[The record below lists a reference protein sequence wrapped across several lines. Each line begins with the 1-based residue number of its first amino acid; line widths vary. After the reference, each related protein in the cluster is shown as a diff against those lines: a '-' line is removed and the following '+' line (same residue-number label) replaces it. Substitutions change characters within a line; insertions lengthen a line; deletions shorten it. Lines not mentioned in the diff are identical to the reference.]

1 MSHVLDQAGRGRE
14 LGARLTG
21 TEPTLPGLIAVVD
34 DDASFREAMTDI
46 LLFWGFGVE
55 AFESA
60 EDVLARSGL
69 EAFDAFLL
77 DVQMPGL
84 SGLQLIDRLREVQV
98 TAPVILV
105 TSCNDAATRKQA
117 ARAGALSLLGKPFNA
132 DELIGLL
139 RQALSGA

>member
-1 MSHVLDQAGRGRE
+1 MTA
-14 LGARLTG
+14 
-21 TEPTLPGLIAVVD
+21 TEPTPGLIAVVD

-55 AFESA
+55 SFESA
-60 EDVLARSGL
+60 EAVLACASL
-69 EAFDAFLL
+69 QTFDAFLL

-84 SGLQLIDRLREVQV
+84 SGLQLIDRLRANRV

-105 TSCNDAATRKQA
+105 TSCNDAATRKHA

-139 RQALSGA
+139 RQALSAA

>member
-1 MSHVLDQAGRGRE
+1 
-14 LGARLTG
+14 LTG
-21 TEPTLPGLIAVVD
+21 TEPTPPGLIAVVD
-34 DDASFREAMTDI
+34 DDASFREAMSDI

-55 AFESA
+55 SFESA
-60 EDVLARSGL
+60 EAVLARPELS
-69 EAFDAFLL
+69 AFDAFLL

-84 SGLQLIDRLREVQV
+84 SGLQLINRLREDQV

-117 ARAGALSLLGKPFNA
+117 ARAGAMWLLGKPFNA

-139 RQALSGA
+139 RQALPSA

>member
-1 MSHVLDQAGRGRE
+1 MTA
-14 LGARLTG
+14 
-21 TEPTLPGLIAVVD
+21 TEPTPPGLIAVVD
-34 DDASFREAMTDI
+34 DDASFREAMIDI

-55 AFESA
+55 SFESA
-60 EDVLARSGL
+60 EAVLERPGL
-69 EAFDAFLL
+69 SAFDAFLL

-84 SGLQLIDRLREVQV
+84 SGLQLIDRLREDQV

-139 RQALSGA
+139 RQALPSA

>member
-1 MSHVLDQAGRGRE
+1 M
-14 LGARLTG
+14 TG
-21 TEPTLPGLIAVVD
+21 TEAAPPGLIAVVD
-34 DDASFREAMTDI
+34 DDPSFREAMADI

-55 AFESA
+55 SFESA
-60 EDVLARSGL
+60 EHVLAWPGL

-84 SGLQLIDRLREVQV
+84 SGLQLIDRLREDRV

-105 TSCNDAATRKQA
+105 TSCNDPATRKQA
-117 ARAGALSLLGKPFNA
+117 ARAGALSLLGKPFNV

-139 RQALSGA
+139 RQALAGA

>member
-1 MSHVLDQAGRGRE
+1 MLIGD
-14 LGARLTG
+14 LGARVTG
-21 TEPTLPGLIAVVD
+21 TELPHLIAVVD

-55 AFESA
+55 PFESA
-60 EDVLARSGL
+60 EAVLARPEL

-84 SGLQLIDRLREVQV
+84 SGLQLIERLREDRVL
-98 TAPVILV
+98 APVILV
-105 TSCNDAATRKQA
+105 TSCNDAATRRQA

-132 DELIGLL
+132 DELIRLL
-139 RQALSGA
+139 RQALSDR

>member
-1 MSHVLDQAGRGRE
+1 V
-14 LGARLTG
+14 TG
-21 TEPTLPGLIAVVD
+21 TKPEPPRLIAVVD

-46 LLFWGFGVE
+46 LHFWGFD
-55 AFESA
+55 AQPFESA
-60 EDVLARSGL
+60 EAVLACSGL

-84 SGLQLIDRLREVQV
+84 SGLQLLDRLRKDQV
-98 TAPVILV
+98 ATPVILV

-117 ARAGALSLLGKPFNA
+117 AKGGALALVGKPFDA

-139 RQALSGA
+139 RQALIKA

>member
-1 MSHVLDQAGRGRE
+1 
-14 LGARLTG
+14 LTA
-21 TEPTLPGLIAVVD
+21 TEPTPPGLIAVVD

-60 EDVLARSGL
+60 EAVLASSGL

-84 SGLQLIDRLREVQV
+84 SGLQLIDRLRKDQV
-98 TAPVILV
+98 SAPVILV

-139 RQALSGA
+139 RQAVPGA

>member
-1 MSHVLDQAGRGRE
+1 LVFFLLDQAGRE
-14 LGARLTG
+14 LGPRLTG
-21 TEPTLPGLIAVVD
+21 TEPTSPGLIAVVD

-46 LLFWGFGVE
+46 LLFWGFAVE
-55 AFESA
+55 PFESA
-60 EDVLARSGL
+60 EAVLACAGL
-69 EAFDAFLL
+69 SAFDAFLL

-84 SGLQLIDRLREVQV
+84 SGLQLIDRLREDRV

-105 TSCNDAATRKQA
+105 TSCNDPPTRKQA
-117 ARAGALSLLGKPFNA
+117 SRAGALALLGKPFNA